1 MNGRHLAR
9 SGEPIVEEELAKS
22 IMAGQ
27 FDDPRLSPRER
38 AAVRYAD
45 QMWRDHHGLTDALWS
60 ELMSVFT
67 YEEFVELGMSVANY
81 IGMGQ
86 LIAMLGLPNL
96 SHRE

>member
-1 MNGRHLAR
+1 MHGRHLAR
-9 SGEPIVEEELAKS
+9 SGEQIVEEELAKS

-45 QMWRDHHGLTDALWS
+45 QMWHDHHGVNDALWS
-60 ELMSVFT
+60 ELKDVFT
-67 YEEFVELGMSVANY
+67 HEEIVELGMSVANY

-86 LIAMLGLPNL
+86 FIAMLGLPNL
-96 SHRE
+96 AHQE